1 MAVMQPVNHS
11 AAACPRA
18 DPIEALS
25 AVSEI
30 PRLATEEVVQRVVD
44 EGLGLRMPSVWR

>member
-1 MAVMQPVNHS
+1 MQPVNHS

-18 DPIEALS
+18 GPIEALS